1 MRPKNEVEDGETL
14 IAFIQTDLPKTGLIV
29 ASPNI
34 LADTVRI
41 LRQTISLLDK
51 ALQLKA
57 VFNWVQRSQRVQYL
71 SQALTAIRIRKVPM
85 GSDERK
91 RKKDERVK
99 AIAVELSRHLALY
112 LESAEQGMQTNT
124 ALEMLVSPEEF
135 LLLEQQATQ
144 FLTTEDIFVAACMF
158 LQVQISKDRSM
169 LFIAGESPD
178 FKDSKRER
186 QPVILDEAAK
196 SVSHSLSRPDNNRGN
211 VEQNCITSAFNYL
224 VKLNKFYAQIKAVAT
239 YLNEDP
245 SRTKKDAMRF
255 FGLSSSNFEDI
266 MVLARR
272 EGIVEWRIRRR
283 PATRLPINANNQ
295 DFIAAWADARKITEA
310 KALNQIVTLYA
321 RAYRLQE
328 KQRIRN
334 GLPHLVLDKFYQGG
348 LDDGAK
354 EQETNRVQPCTL
366 S

>member
-1 MRPKNEVEDGETL
+1 MRSKNEVEDGETL
-14 IAFIQTDLPKTGLIV
+14 ITFIQTDLPKTGLIV

-71 SQALTAIRIRKVPM
+71 SQALMAIRIQKAPM
-85 GSDERK
+85 GSDERMMN
-91 RKKDERVK
+91 ERAK
-99 AIAVELSRHLALY
+99 AIAIELSQHLALY
-112 LESAEQGMQTNT
+112 LESPDRGMQIDP
-124 ALEMLVSPEEF
+124 ALNVFVSPEEF
-135 LLLEQQATQ
+135 QLLEQQATQ

-169 LFIAGESPD
+169 LFVSGESPD

-186 QPVILDEAAK
+186 QPVNLDEAAK
-196 SVSHSLSRPDNNRGN
+196 SVSHSLSRPDNNRGS
-211 VEQNCITSAFNYL
+211 VEQNCIASAFNHL
-224 VKLNKFYAQIKAVAT
+224 VKLNKFYAQIKAVAA
-239 YLNEDP
+239 YLNEDAD
-245 SRTKKDAMRF
+245 RTKKDAMQF
-255 FGLSSSNFEDI
+255 FKLSSTSFENI

-283 PATRLPINANNQ
+283 PATRLPINASNQ

-310 KALNQIVTLYA
+310 KALNQIVALYA
-321 RAYRLQE
+321 RAWRLQE

-334 GLPHLVLDKFYQGG
+334 GLPHLVLDIFNQEG
-348 LDDGAK
+348 LDDGAI
-354 EQETNRVQPCTL
+354 EQETDCAQLCAL
-366 S
+366 D